1 VSAADVDPL
10 VGQLIL
16 QALEPDKLALA
27 VEAFAHLTR
36 EREGLTHQW
45 QLRLERA
52 RFDAERAKRQY
63 DAVEPENR
71 LVARNLERHWEAK
84 LRGVEAVERDY
95 KQWQGQQ
102 TTVLSPADRQALRAL
117 GQNLP
122 ALWHAATT
130 TPADRKRIIR
140 LVIREVILDRTRA
153 PEQVWLQIN
162 WQTGATTQHWVPRH
176 ITRYGERAD
185 VEQLRQRL
193 QALKAA
199 GMQDQAIAV
208 RLSTE
213 GFGTG
218 TGGPFTRG
226 IVWSLRRRWGIEAVR
241 PARTA
246 GVQRQWPDGSYTL
259 AGVADLIGVHIRTVH
274 TWIARGMLV
283 PMQTYKGGPVQIVLS
298 GEQIGALRDYGAQ
311 VRRPHRAPGPS
322 RTLDD
327 TRRTEADEGC
337 KRPPP
342 PLGAERGSQAPRQHA
357 RPEAATTTRTA
368 AGGHR
373 HVR

>member
-1 VSAADVDPL
+1 MLSTTL
-10 VGQLIL
+10 
-16 QALEPDKLALA
+16 
-27 VEAFAHLTR
+27 
-36 EREGLTHQW
+36 
-45 QLRLERA
+45 
-52 RFDAERAKRQY
+52 
-63 DAVEPENR
+63 EPENR

-84 LRGVEAVERDY
+84 LRAVEAVERDY
-95 KQWQGQQ
+95 QQWQGQH
-102 TTVLSPADRQALRAL
+102 TTVLSPADRQAILAL

-130 TPADRKRIIR
+130 TPADRKRITR
-140 LVIREVILDRTRA
+140 LVVREVILDRTRV

-162 WQTGATTQHWVPRH
+162 WQTGATTQHWVLRH
-176 ITRYGERAD
+176 VTRYGERAD

-193 QALKAA
+193 HALKAT
-199 GMQDQAIAV
+199 GMQDQAIAA

-213 GFGTG
+213 GFDTG

-241 PARTA
+241 LARTA

-283 PMQTYKGGPVQIVLS
+283 PIQAYTGGPVKIALS
-298 GEQIGALRDYGAQ
+298 GERIGALRDYVAQ
-311 VRRPHRAPGPS
+311 VRRPRRAPGTGS
-322 RTLDD
+322 ASDD
-327 TRRTEADEGC
+327 TRRPEADEGL
-337 KRPPP
+337 KRPLP
-342 PLGAERGSQAPRQHA
+342 PLGAERGAPDPRPHTL
-357 RPEAATTTRTA
+357 PEAVPTTRTA

-373 HVR
+373 CVR